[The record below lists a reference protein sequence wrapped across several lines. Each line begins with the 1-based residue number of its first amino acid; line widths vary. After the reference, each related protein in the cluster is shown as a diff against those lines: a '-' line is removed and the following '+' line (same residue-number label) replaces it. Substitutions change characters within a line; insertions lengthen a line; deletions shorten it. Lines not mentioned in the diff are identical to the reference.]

1 MVRGIERRVAGDG
14 PKSLGLIWIDLP
26 YPLAAIGLSRI
37 LESEARVHVGREPP
51 EGEAPSVAIFGTSGV
66 ESLSEG
72 VKRLRKRSPDA
83 LILVFGLYLDL
94 AVARTALRAG
104 ARGYI
109 HTGMQPEQIVRA
121 VKVAKEG
128 KIVAPRELLEY
139 LISNEDIGSL
149 DILTNRQREILN
161 LVGEGLTNA
170 QIAKRLFLTESTI
183 KQHLRAA
190 YKVLGVSNRTEA
202 ARLVRNNG

>member
-1 MVRGIERRVAGDG
+1 MRGIDSRVSGDG
-14 PKSLGLIWIDLP
+14 PKSLGLVWIDCP
-26 YPLAAIGLSRI
+26 YPLAAIGLGRT
-37 LESEARVHVGREPP
+37 LESEARVYVGREPP
-51 EGEAPSVAIFGTSGV
+51 EGEAPSIAIFGTSGV

-72 VKRLRKRSPDA
+72 VKRLRTQTPDA

-94 AVARTALRAG
+94 AIARTALRTG

-128 KIVAPRELLEY
+128 QIVAPRELLEY
-139 LISNEDIGSL
+139 LISNKDIGSL
-149 DILTNRQREILN
+149 NLLTKRQREILN
-161 LVGEGLTNA
+161 LVAEGLTNP
-170 QIAKRLFLTESTI
+170 QIAKLLFLTESTI

-202 ARLVRNNG
+202 ASLVRNNE

>member
-1 MVRGIERRVAGDG
+1 MKRETEGRVPGDG
-14 PKSLGLIWIDLP
+14 REPLGLVWIDCP
-26 YPLAAIGLSRI
+26 YPLAAIGLGRI
-37 LESEARVHVGREPP
+37 LECEARVHIGQNPP
-51 EGEAPSVAIFGTSGV
+51 EGETPSVTIYGTGGV
-66 ESLSEG
+66 EGLLEG
-72 VKRLRKRSPDA
+72 VKRLRNLSPDA

-109 HTGMQPEQIVRA
+109 HTGMQPKQIMRA
-121 VKVAKEG
+121 VRVAKEG
-128 KIVAPRELLEY
+128 QIVAPRELLAY
-139 LISNEDIGSL
+139 LISNEDIRGL
-149 DILTNRQREILN
+149 DVLSNRQREILE
-161 LVGEGLTNA
+161 LVGDGLTNA
-170 QIAKRLFLTESTI
+170 QIAKHLFLTESTI